1 MLTGEDG
8 VVVRYGEADA
18 RSRGYQWLP
27 VQPGRA
33 GVDGEEVAVV
43 GHEVAVVRPQR
54 DAEQLPP
61 NGCGGLPRR
70 GGVEVEAEPFRVD
83 VELHPADA
91 AGGEHNPGQ
100 GRDADLLAVDEH
112 QGRLPVDARAGAVG
126 EI

>member
-70 GGVEVEAEPFRVD
+70 GGVEVELSHSGLMSSCIPRTQ
-83 VELHPADA
+83 PAA
-91 AGGEHNPGQ
+91 SIT
-100 GRDADLLAVDEH
+100 R
-112 QGRLPVDARAGAVG
+112 ARAGTL
-126 EI
+126 ICWL